1 MVFGMTACGGGDTTD
16 GDKDTK
22 PTSAATNNQNNQ
34 SSGNTQNN
42 TSGDGEQVVLR
53 FASWALGTE
62 EENNLERQ
70 MIKAFEDSHPNI
82 KIEIADDII
91 GAGSWNEALAT
102 AAAGGSL
109 PDVSLISELPIAV
122 ANKWALDVSSY
133 ASADSNWSKIPS
145 SLIESGQ
152 YNSKQ
157 YGIPTAMNIAGLFI
171 NTDLFE
177 EMNVTPLEYGYSWD
191 EFMDAVEKLHSPS
204 KGIAALKFVND
215 FVNFLPFL
223 WDDNQGWYTYDG
235 EKMHLNSNEFIRSVK
250 ETNNLTKYSWFGL
263 TADQK
268 AVTAGAEA
276 GDWESWNQGYCG
288 IWYDGSWCCEGYKRD
303 ATYNIEFVGLPDGK
317 SVIIPDYCF
326 IASTTKHPQ
335 EAWEFVKFM
344 FWGTEGI
351 NVRMDLDEADDSVAW
366 ANLPLTSD
374 EALIQRYFG
383 NYPIKGVEET
393 YRGMTNGTVVEAFK
407 FAPGY
412 SNARWN
418 AMTGITIG
426 DAEVNMAGIVDR
438 CINGEL
444 SIDDYAAQLDKLANS
459 AIQAERA
466 AVDAATK

>member
-16 GDKDTK
+16 GTTDAK
-22 PTSAATNNQNNQ
+22 PTSSATNNQNNQ

-42 TSGDGEQVVLR
+42 TTGDGEQVVLR

-70 MIKAFEDSHPNI
+70 MIKAFEDTHPNI

-133 ASADSNWSKIPS
+133 ANSDSNWAKIPS

-152 YNSKQ
+152 YNGKQ
-157 YGIPTAMNIAGLFI
+157 FGIPTAMNIAGLFI

-177 EMNVTPLEYGYSWD
+177 EMNVTPLQYGYSWD
-191 EFMDAVEKLHSPS
+191 EFMGAVEKLHSPS

-215 FVNFLPFL
+215 FVNFLPYL
-223 WDDNQGWYTYDG
+223 WDENQGWYTYDG
-235 EKMHLNSNEFIRSVK
+235 EKMYLDSNAFIRSVK

-263 TADQK
+263 TEDQK
-268 AVTAGAEA
+268 AVTAGATA
-276 GDWESWNQGYCG
+276 GDWEAWNQGYCG

-303 ATYNIEFVGLPDGK
+303 STYNIEFVGLPDGK

-326 IASTTKHPQ
+326 ISSTTKHPQ

-351 NVRMDLDEADDSVAW
+351 NVRMDLDAADDKVAW
-366 ANLPLTSD
+366 SNLPLTSD
-374 EALIQRYFG
+374 EALIQRYFE

-444 SIDDYAAQLDKLANS
+444 SIDDYAAQLNKLANS